1 MCALLSGSCHNNS
14 KRKVYIVYTSLSW
27 WHIYGYHT
35 WNIHQMKNITSTFH
49 FIYKTYNLG
58 IYIFAWFVHI
68 ANISKKDWYM
78 AYTCLGKNS
87 SLFFTSYTC
96 TNLCLFTSHTWLTFI
111 SENCTVHVQSLPYLN
126 SHVQDLYMSPSLW
139 KNMCTSH
146 TLWIFLIKHSGLLIS
161 ILQNWSGI
169 DALILALTIL
179 VF

>member
-96 TNLCLFTSHTWLTFI
+96 THLGLFTSYTWLI
-111 SENCTVHVQSLPYLN
+111 SRNKKCTWDVQNLSYFY
-126 SHVQDLYMSPSLW
+126 SHVHDLYMLPSLW
-139 KNMCTSH
+139 KIR
-146 TLWIFLIKHSGLLIS
+146 TLHVHSLDFFS
-161 ILQNWSGI
+161 SNTQVWS
-169 DALILALTIL
+169 
-179 VF
+179 